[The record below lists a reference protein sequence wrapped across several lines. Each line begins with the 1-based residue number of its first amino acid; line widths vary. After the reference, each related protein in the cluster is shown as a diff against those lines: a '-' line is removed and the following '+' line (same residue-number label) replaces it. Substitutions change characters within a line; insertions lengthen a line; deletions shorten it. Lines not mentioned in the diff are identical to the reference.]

1 MGSRVRVPYTPQTLP
16 KVQCFRKRF
25 ALYVIYI
32 LAKFK
37 SCFNRLQSGK
47 TQTCKRTQ
55 AQALPLMRATR
66 PEVAEKYSDAGRVAP
81 ISVSVSSSTKR
92 YHQALPPN
100 ATSNGGD
107 ASRVGHFFSSLVSRE
122 RCSCYLVEF
131 VFPSHFSIPT
141 RDASPPLVIAFG
153 A

>member
-37 SCFNRLQSGK
+37 SCFDRLQSGK
-47 TQTCKRTQ
+47 TQTCKRAQ
-55 AQALPLMRATR
+55 AQARLLMRATR
-66 PEVAEKYSDAGRVAP
+66 PEVAEKSPRDASPPLVLAFL
-81 ISVSVSSSTKR
+81 
-92 YHQALPPN
+92 QAPN

-107 ASRVGHFFSSLVSRE
+107 ASRVGNFFSSLVSRE
-122 RCSCYLVEF
+122 RCTYYLVEF
-131 VFPSHFSIPT
+131 VFPSHFSMPT